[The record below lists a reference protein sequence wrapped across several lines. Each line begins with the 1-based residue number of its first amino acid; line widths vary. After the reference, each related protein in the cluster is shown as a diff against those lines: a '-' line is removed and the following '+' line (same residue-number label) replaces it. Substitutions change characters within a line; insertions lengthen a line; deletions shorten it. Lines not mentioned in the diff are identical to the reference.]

1 MGFFNSGLF
10 WFIEGI
16 VFCLFLIGFKFWME
30 DKKISLNFWKW
41 TLLILWILLFEFSIA
56 FVTTSIGENETIAA
70 WKGFMVFGFI
80 SVITGVG
87 LWRILMSGKSKNKSK
102 EVEE

>member
-16 VFCLFLIGFKFWME
+16 VFCLFLIGFKIWMA
-30 DKKISLNFWKW
+30 DKKIPMNFWKW
-41 TLLILWILLFEFSIA
+41 TLLIFWILIFEFSIA
-56 FVTTSIGENETIAA
+56 FVTTSIGERETVAA
-70 WKGFMVFGFI
+70 WKGSLVFGFI

-87 LWRILMSGKSKNKSK
+87 LWRILVSGKYKNKSK